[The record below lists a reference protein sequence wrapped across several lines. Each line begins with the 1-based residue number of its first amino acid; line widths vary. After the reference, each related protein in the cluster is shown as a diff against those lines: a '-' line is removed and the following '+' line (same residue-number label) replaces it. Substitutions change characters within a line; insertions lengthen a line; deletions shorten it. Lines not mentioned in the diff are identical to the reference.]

1 MADVESQ
8 PAQNA
13 ASEARNSA
21 GEREA
26 SATFHSSA
34 GSRQQPKRS
43 GITWW
48 EACGGWNS
56 RYALSM

>member
-8 PAQNA
+8 SAESA
-13 ASEARNSA
+13 ASEAHPA
-21 GEREA
+21 GERET
-26 SATFHSSA
+26 SATFYAAA
-34 GSRQQPKRS
+34 GSRQQSKRS